1 MALIARV
8 FRPLLVVALGLP
20 LGACSA
26 LDSIDPAKIPV
37 PGNYI
42 VGGYRVTAEFKSVL
56 NLPERAKVVSNGVR
70 VGVLEGVSL
79 DPETGHVT
87 TTLRLREGAMIP
99 ANSSIQIRQ
108 STLFGDTFLSV
119 ISPPGETADYL
130 RDGSSIG
137 VDHTLSGEQVEDV
150 LQGISDLVT
159 GGSIQ
164 DLNRLQTNIL
174 SKFPQDPKELARVRD
189 ALLGTL
195 RDLAQNTPT
204 LDNLL
209 QRLLSIVTQLADNRD
224 IVDKLAIYA
233 PERFAGAKLVI
244 DEVAKF
250 FIGMEF
256 PAEGFGDLLIPY
268 ARDLHDMIGA
278 GKIFVR
284 ELSRFDLTFP
294 YNLER
299 LKGLFAYY
307 LLPYWMGGEENVEI
321 ERYVPD
327 GDQQA
332 ATGPIADNIMNSLR
346 LLGVLR

>member
-1 MALIARV
+1 MARIV
-8 FRPLLVVALGLP
+8 RPLLILVLGMS

-26 LDSIDPAKIPV
+26 LSSIDPAKIPV

-42 VGGYRVTAEFKSVL
+42 VGGYRIKAEFKSVL
-56 NLPERAKVVSNGVR
+56 NLPDRAKVISNGVR
-70 VGVLEGVSL
+70 IGILEGVSL

-87 TTLRLREGAMIP
+87 TTLHLQQGAMIP
-99 ANSSIQIRQ
+99 ADSSIQIRQ

-119 ISPPGETADYL
+119 ISPPGETTDYL
-130 RDGSSIG
+130 REGSAIG
-137 VDHTLSGEQVEDV
+137 IDHTLSGEQVEDV

-159 GGSIQ
+159 GGTIQ
-164 DLNRLQTNIL
+164 DINRLQTNVL
-174 SKFPQDPKELARVRD
+174 HQFPQDPKELVRLRD
-189 ALLGTL
+189 TLLGTL
-195 RDLAQNTPT
+195 RDLAQNTPA

-209 QRLLSIVTQLADNRD
+209 QKLLNIVTQLADNRD

-233 PERFAGAKLVI
+233 PQRFAGAKLVI

-250 FIGMEF
+250 FIAMEF
-256 PAEGFGDLLIPY
+256 PAEGFGDLLVPF

-278 GKIFVR
+278 GKIFTR
-284 ELSRFDLTFP
+284 ELARFDLTFP
-294 YNLER
+294 YNLDR
-299 LKGLFAYY
+299 LKGFLAYY

-327 GDQQA
+327 GDQEG
-332 ATGPIADNIMNSLR
+332 ATGPIADNVINSLR